1 MAVALFFG
9 LLLAGCGLGPG
20 EDTGDASL
28 LVTRDYGSRVLFD
41 NPGLAVNESSNA
53 MRLLDGNAELETRYG
68 GEYVQSVDGL
78 SGDRKDGRSF
88 DWFFAVNGI
97 VAERGS
103 AQFPVTGGDRV
114 WWDYRDWTDAIVPE
128 DRDRIWEAAMSK
140 QALGTYDEEYRIL
153 RPDGEIRWVRD
164 RAFPVRDPHGNL
176 IRIAGVAEDITARRQ
191 LESQIRESQKMESIA
206 LLAG

>member
-1 MAVALFFG
+1 MAVALF
-9 LLLAGCGLGPG
+9 LVCSWPAAGSGRR

-103 AQFPVTGGDRV
+103 AQFRSPAATASGG
-114 WWDYRDWTDAIVPE
+114 
-128 DRDRIWEAAMSK
+128 
-140 QALGTYDEEYRIL
+140 
-153 RPDGEIRWVRD
+153 
-164 RAFPVRDPHGNL
+164 
-176 IRIAGVAEDITARRQ
+176 ITATGPTRWRSG
-191 LESQIRESQKMESIA
+191 LWSVPTGPLFRPATTTGTGASRSTASVRKRP
-206 LLAG
+206 AGWSRTSSKGTVSR